1 MRQGS
6 ADTAGAELRRLH
18 QTKTFP
24 LSLPIFRPIRIV
36 AAKLMTADGDQGV
49 AMSYHEPGIDP
60 FYYLEIEKE
69 AAKHPG
75 TFTC

>member
-1 MRQGS
+1 
-6 ADTAGAELRRLH
+6 
-18 QTKTFP
+18 
-24 LSLPIFRPIRIV
+24 
-36 AAKLMTADGDQGV
+36 MTADGDQGV